1 MTPFSLFPTWTGC
14 KVSWGKKG
22 DPAQKIWFSADDG
35 QAPVKI
41 QSKVAVGSFIFEL
54 MSVTY

>member
-1 MTPFSLFPTWTGC
+1 MDRLQG
-14 KVSWGKKG
+14 VVGKKG
-22 DPAQKIWFSADDG
+22 DPALKIWFSADDG